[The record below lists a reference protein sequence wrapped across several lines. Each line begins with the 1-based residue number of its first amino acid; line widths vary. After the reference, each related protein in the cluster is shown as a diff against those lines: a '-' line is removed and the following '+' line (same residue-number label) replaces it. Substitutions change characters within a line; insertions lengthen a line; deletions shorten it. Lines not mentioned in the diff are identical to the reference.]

1 MRGEPDLSIEDCV
14 AQKGEPDAQKV
25 WVEMQLWFVHEHQTV
40 LETKA
45 VYLAR
50 EKGDLSFTAA
60 KLREVQLKS
69 CTIKADCPLWT
80 RTLYTQELEMW
91 QYLAQ

>member
-1 MRGEPDLSIEDCV
+1 MSSVRAEY
-14 AQKGEPDAQKV
+14 
-25 WVEMQLWFVHEHQTV
+25 QTV

-69 CTIKADCPLWT
+69 CTIKADCPL
-80 RTLYTQELEMW
+80 
-91 QYLAQ
+91 